1 MNGDA
6 GQDRPAVYNPRPVV
20 HINGRSY
27 DRVNELL
34 LAADM
39 REQEGGLSALELRLS
54 NIVSDPDGGAGY
66 AFEDEAEISLGASIT
81 LLAGDITEPQE
92 IFRGVI
98 TGLEAEFPDGNP
110 PELLVLAEDR
120 LQQAR
125 MSRRSQVYWD
135 MSVADVAQQI
145 AGRLNLQPR
154 ITGLTS
160 PVGIWVQLNESDLA
174 FLRRLLR
181 PLGADMQIVEDRLE
195 AAPLSDIQR
204 QVIEMELFH
213 DLRSVRFVADLAHQV
228 TEVTSNGWNPLQGRA
243 VSGTSQGPT
252 PGPGSGRSGAALLR
266 RALGERSEHVGH
278 ISVSSDEEAQALADA
293 VFARRARS
301 FVCAE
306 GTATGHPGLRVG
318 SHLRLRGVSPRF
330 ANTYYVVSAHHRF
343 NQRLGYQTD
352 FRAECGALGE
362 AS

>member
-1 MNGDA
+1 MNG
-6 GQDRPAVYNPRPVV
+6 GGERPAVYNPQPVV
-20 HINGRSY
+20 HINGRSIEL
-27 DRVNELL
+27 VNELL
-34 LAADM
+34 LAMDM

-54 NIVSDPDGGAGY
+54 NIASSPDGSADF

-81 LLAGDITEPQE
+81 VFAGDMTEPQE

-98 TGLEAEFPDGNP
+98 TGLEAEFPETEP

-125 MSRRSQVYWD
+125 LARRSQVYRD
-135 MSVADVAQQI
+135 KSVADVAQEI
-145 AGRLNLQPR
+145 ANRLNLQPR

-160 PVGIWVQLNESDLA
+160 PAGTWVQLNESDLA

-181 PLGADMQIVEDRLE
+181 MFGADLQVVEDRLE
-195 AAPLSDIQR
+195 AAPLAEIQR
-204 QVIEMELFH
+204 QVIEMAFSH
-213 DLRSVRFVADLAHQV
+213 DLRSVRFIADLAQQV
-228 TEVTSNGWNPLQGRA
+228 TEVTSSGWDAQQGRA
-243 VSGTSQGPT
+243 ASGTSQGPA
-252 PGPGSGRSGAALLR
+252 PGPGSGRFGADLLR
-266 RALGERSEHVGH
+266 RAIGPRSEHAGH
-278 ISVSSDEEAQALADA
+278 IAVTSDAEAQALADA
-293 VFARRARS
+293 VFAQRSRA

-318 SHLRLRGVSPRF
+318 SHLRLTGVSPRF

-343 NQRLGYQTD
+343 NQRKGYQTD
-352 FRAECGALGE
+352 FRAECAALGE